1 MKRALLIIL
10 ALGLAGL
17 IFSGVLSYREVFVN
31 PAGPTCP
38 TVGRPGT
45 VLGHPA
51 CVYGFFMYLGVVGVA
66 AAGLF
71 GSGHAKAGE
80 AESPREQRPEV
91 RPPPAESPRQA

>member
-1 MKRALLIIL
+1 MRRALLIIL

-17 IFSGVLSYREVFVN
+17 SFSGYLSYREVFVD

-66 AAGLF
+66 AAGLL
-71 GSGHAKAGE
+71 GSLHGRTGGTGPPSRTAAQGP
-80 AESPREQRPEV
+80 A
-91 RPPPAESPRQA
+91 PPAEVPRHV